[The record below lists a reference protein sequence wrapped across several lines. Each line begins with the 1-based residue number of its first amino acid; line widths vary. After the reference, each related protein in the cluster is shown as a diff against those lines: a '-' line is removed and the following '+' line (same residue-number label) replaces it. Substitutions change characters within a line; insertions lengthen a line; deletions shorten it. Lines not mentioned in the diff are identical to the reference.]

1 MIKFLDILK
10 EDIEIK
16 NIQYFQNV
24 LDRSNGLS
32 IESRRFFQSLINSV
46 KKRGNKATDKQAA
59 KLADLI
65 KGRF

>member
-16 NIQYFQNV
+16 NIQYYQNV
-24 LDRSNGLS
+24 LDKSNGLS
-32 IESRRFFQSLINSV
+32 IDSRKFFQSLINSI
-46 KKRGNKATDKQAA
+46 KKRGNKATDKQAS
-59 KLADLI
+59 KLADLV

>member
-1 MIKFLDILK
+1 MIRFLDILK

>member
-1 MIKFLDILK
+1 MIRFLDILK

-59 KLADLI
+59 KLADLA